1 MNSTYDQNTILIEA
15 LIKKM
20 SEFENALN
28 GMDQRLSTMER
39 FFQDILQAQNTH
51 VQVLSKLLHEVD
63 QLRINRNKLSIR
75 GKSESGGQSDGGST
89 LPPMALRPR

>member
-1 MNSTYDQNTILIEA
+1 MNSTYDKNTILIEA

-20 SEFENALN
+20 SEFENSLN

-63 QLRINRNKLSIR
+63 QLRINMNKLNIR
-75 GKSESGGQSDGGST
+75 SKSESGSQGEGGSS